1 MVAHVTAE
9 PSGGDWL
16 TIHEAST
23 LIGVSPAT
31 LRRWSDAGEIKA
43 FTTPGGHRRF
53 ARSAVL
59 GMLPA
64 SRRHRPGLDRLGETP
79 GRLARV
85 YRRQV
90 SQATESADWIR
101 LLGDAER
108 EPFRDHG
115 RRIAN
120 ALLSFLDASTGEAR
134 EAALGEAEASAR
146 EYGRIAAERGIA
158 VAATVELFLRFR
170 MPLLRELGAAARRR
184 GLETAEATDLLEA
197 ATEAVDTL
205 LSALVHGHEAVA
217 SCPIAFR
224 RMEAIR

>member
-1 MVAHVTAE
+1 VVAQVGVPA
-9 PSGGDWL
+9 SGDWL
-16 TIHEAST
+16 TIHEASA

-31 LRRWSDAGEIKA
+31 LRRWSDSGEIKA

-53 ARSAVL
+53 ARTAVL

-64 SRRHRPGLDRLGETP
+64 SRRRRPGLDRLGETP

-85 YRRQV
+85 YRRHI

-101 LLGDAER
+101 LLDDAER
-108 EPFRDHG
+108 EPFREHG

-120 ALLSFLDASTGEAR
+120 ALLAFLDASTTERRAGALADAAR
-134 EAALGEAEASAR
+134 SST
-146 EYGRIAAERGIA
+146 EYGRIAAARGIP
-158 VAATVELFLRFR
+158 VADTVELFLRFR

-184 GLETAEATDLLEA
+184 GLDTAEATDLLEA

-205 LSALVHGHEAVA
+205 LAALVRGHETGTA
-217 SCPIAFR
+217 CPLTSRPRGSI
-224 RMEAIR
+224 E